1 MQDVDFIKQFNEL
14 SKAKGLVM
22 KKRKIFS
29 TCTIVMLSLISF
41 CLLGLQSAI
50 SADEVVKIGLN
61 YPETGPYAKQGLD
74 QRRAAELAM
83 EEINATGGILGKK
96 IQLVYRDT
104 KSNAKIA
111 KENAIELFDK
121 EGVQMLFGGSSSA
134 VAIASGKVAKER
146 KKLFFGTL
154 TYSTETTG
162 EEGHKYIF
170 RECYDSGMAAR
181 ALSDYLRQ
189 NYAGKKYFYITADYT
204 WGWTTE
210 EVFRQYTD
218 TVDKDRHKGILTKL
232 GTADFKNVLSLAKEA
247 NPEVLVLVLFGKD
260 MEIAVKQAY
269 EMGLKGKIQVVV
281 PNMTIDM
288 AEGAGPE
295 AMEGVISAT
304 PWYWRLPSELNQAK
318 GIAFVNKFEQT
329 YKRYPSTSGA
339 SAYVI
344 MHQFK
349 EAAERAKT
357 FDTTALIKALEG
369 HKYIGL
375 KDEQYWRNWDHQSV
389 QTVYAVKCKPA
400 AEVKKDKYQL
410 DYYEIIGKMKGEDA
424 AITSA
429 DWKAVR
435 TKVGAPVT
443 LEE

>member
-1 MQDVDFIKQFNEL
+1 MHRLNVL
-14 SKAKGLVM
+14 RV
-22 KKRKIFS
+22 
-29 TCTIVMLSLISF
+29 VMLSGLLILALS
-41 CLLGLQSAI
+41 GIPTGAAAQ
-50 SADEVVKIGLN
+50 DTVVIGLN

-74 QRRAAELAM
+74 QRRAAEMAL

-96 IQLVYRDT
+96 IKLVYRDT
-104 KSNAKIA
+104 KSVAKVA

-121 EGVQMLFGGSSSA
+121 EGAQMMLGGSSSA
-134 VAIASGKVAKER
+134 VAIASGKVAKD
-146 KKLFFGTL
+146 KKKIFFGTL

-170 RECYDSGMAAR
+170 RECYDSRMAAKVT
-181 ALSDYLRQ
+181 SDYLKK
-189 NYAGKKYFYITADYT
+189 NFGGKRFFYITADYT

-218 TVDKDRHKGILTKL
+218 TADKDKHKGILTKL
-232 GTADFKNVLSLAKEA
+232 GTTDFKNVLTLVKEA
-247 NPEVLVLVLFGKD
+247 NPDVLVLVLFGKD
-260 MEIAVKQAY
+260 MEECVKQAY
-269 EMGLKGKIQVVV
+269 QMGLKTKTQLVV

-304 PWYWRLPSELNQAK
+304 PWYWKIPQQENYPK
-318 GIAFVNKFEQT
+318 GVAFVKKFEEKF
-329 YKRYPSTSGA
+329 KRYPSTSGA

-344 MHQFK
+344 MYQYK
-349 EAAERAKT
+349 EAVERAKS
-357 FDTTALIKALEG
+357 FDTAAVIKALEG

-375 KDEQYWRNWDHQSV
+375 KDEQYWRAWDHQSV

-410 DYYEIIGKMKGEDA
+410 DYYEIINKMKGDDA
-424 AITSA
+424 AVTQA
-429 DWKAVR
+429 EWTALR
-435 TKVGAPVT
+435 TKVGAPAT

>member
-1 MQDVDFIKQFNEL
+1 MLHKFKPSNPRRLAV
-14 SKAKGLVM
+14 
-22 KKRKIFS
+22 KKRKIS
-29 TCTIVMLSLISF
+29 LTCIIAILSLMCF
-41 CLLGLQSAI
+41 CLLGLQPAI

-83 EEINATGGILGKK
+83 EEINAAGGILGKK

-134 VAIASGKVAKER
+134 VAIASGKVAKEK

-181 ALSDYLRQ
+181 VLSDYLKK
-189 NYAGKKYFYITADYT
+189 NFGGKKYFYITADYT

-210 EVFRQYTD
+210 EIFRRYTD

-232 GTADFKNVLSLAKEA
+232 GTADFKNVLSLANEA
-247 NPEVLVLVLFGKD
+247 GPEVLVLVLFGKD

-269 EMGLKGKIQVVV
+269 EMGLKSKIQIVV

-318 GIAFVNKFEQT
+318 GIAFVNKFEGAH
-329 YKRYPSTSGA
+329 KRYPSTSGA

-344 MHQFK
+344 MYQFK
-349 EAAERAKT
+349 EAVERAKT
-357 FDTTALIKALEG
+357 FDTPALIKALEG

-375 KDEQYWRNWDHQSV
+375 KDEQYWRDWDHQSV

-410 DYYEIIGKMKGEDA
+410 DFYEILSKMKGEDA